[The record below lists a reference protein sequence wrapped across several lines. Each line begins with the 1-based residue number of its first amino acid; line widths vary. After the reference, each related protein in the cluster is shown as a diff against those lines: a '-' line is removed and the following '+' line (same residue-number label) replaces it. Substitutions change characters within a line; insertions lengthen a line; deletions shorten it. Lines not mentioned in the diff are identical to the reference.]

1 MSPQGR
7 PRQAGALPFRV
18 AGKDGP
24 AQPPGPGRSAL
35 TGRRERTARS
45 VFEQFE
51 NRVDFSFGPKTVKLR
66 TSRFSGCPRSGLPWQ
81 GKPLRMTT
89 LYLLC
94 GKIAAGKSTLARR
107 LAERPATLLI
117 TMDHWMSLLFPTEN
131 RTIED
136 FARLSARLR
145 AAMGP
150 HVVEILR
157 HDLSVVLDFP
167 ANTVNWRSW
176 MRSLITEAD
185 VAHELHVLD
194 VPDMI
199 CKERLRRR
207 NADGEHPYQVSEEN
221 YELFRSSGT
230 RRRLPYRAPYALIRP
245 LGP

>member
-1 MSPQGR
+1 MWKDSGR
-7 PRQAGALPFRV
+7 EVDA
-18 AGKDGP
+18 
-24 AQPPGPGRSAL
+24 
-35 TGRRERTARS
+35 RT
-45 VFEQFE
+45 
-51 NRVDFSFGPKTVKLR
+51 
-66 TSRFSGCPRSGLPWQ
+66 
-81 GKPLRMTT
+81 
-89 LYLLC
+89 
-94 GKIAAGKSTLARR
+94 R

-150 HVVEILR
+150 HVVDILR

-167 ANTVNWRSW
+167 ANTVSWRSW

-194 VPDMI
+194 VPDTI

-221 YELFRSSGT
+221 YDLFTSYFV
-230 RRRLPYRAPYALIRP
+230 PP
-245 LGP
+245 GPGEGFNIVLHTP

>member
-1 MSPQGR
+1 
-7 PRQAGALPFRV
+7 
-18 AGKDGP
+18 
-24 AQPPGPGRSAL
+24 
-35 TGRRERTARS
+35 
-45 VFEQFE
+45 
-51 NRVDFSFGPKTVKLR
+51 
-66 TSRFSGCPRSGLPWQ
+66 
-81 GKPLRMTT
+81 MTT

-150 HVVEILR
+150 HVVDILR

-176 MRSLITEAD
+176 MRSLITEAG

-194 VPDMI
+194 VPDTI

-207 NADGEHPYQVSEEN
+207 NADGEHPYRVSEEN
-221 YELFRSSGT
+221 YDLFTSYF
-230 RRRLPYRAPYALIRP
+230 LPP
-245 LGP
+245 GPGEGFNIVRHTP